1 MTLPWGIYVRPAT
14 LRGDP
19 IRLAG
24 LLKHELVHVVQL
36 QRLGTIGFLR
46 RYLGDYWSGR
56 RKGLKHNEAYLAI
69 RLEVEARQLS
79 GH

>member
-1 MTLPWGIYVRPAT
+1 MTLPWGIYVRPDT
-14 LRGDP
+14 LRGDS

-24 LLKHELVHVVQL
+24 LLKHELVHVRQW
-36 QRLGTIGFLR
+36 QQFGMIGFLS

-69 RLEVEARQLS
+69 RFEAEARDLS